1 MSEKTEPL
9 VAGTTAVEKRLWRFL
24 IISLVLECVLSL
36 ILADLKFMFGIIV
49 GGSLAMFNFHLLQ
62 NSVRGLFN
70 TQSNSFAI
78 KFFLRYVIVGLVVW
92 LFFYLQIVSITAVLL
107 GFSSFAAALMLEA
120 IVQFYFVITKHE
132 EL

>member
-1 MSEKTEPL
+1 MSEETKPF
-9 VAGTTAVEKRLWRFL
+9 VAETTAVEKRLWRFL
-24 IISLVLECVLSL
+24 IISLVSECVLSL

-62 NSVRGLFN
+62 NSVRGLFQ

-78 KFFLRYVIVGLVVW
+78 KFFLRYVIIGLVIW
-92 LFFYLQIVSITAVLL
+92 LFFYLEIVSITSVLL
-107 GFSSFAAALMLEA
+107 GLSSFAAALMLEA

>member
-1 MSEKTEPL
+1 MSGEAKPFVEES
-9 VAGTTAVEKRLWRFL
+9 TAVEKRLWRFL
-24 IISLVLECVLSL
+24 IISLVAACALSL
-36 ILADLKFMFGIIV
+36 VFADLKFMFGIIV

-78 KFFLRYVIVGLVVW
+78 KFFLRYVIAGLVIW
-92 LFFYLQIVSITAVLL
+92 LFFYLQIVSVTAILL

-120 IVQFYFVITKHE
+120 MVQFYFVITKHE

>member
-1 MSEKTEPL
+1 MSEETKPF
-9 VAGTTAVEKRLWRFL
+9 VAETTAVEKRLWRFL

-62 NSVRGLFN
+62 NSVRGLFQ

-78 KFFLRYVIVGLVVW
+78 KFFLRYVIIGLVIW
-92 LFFYLQIVSITAVLL
+92 LFFYLQIVSITSVLL

>member
-1 MSEKTEPL
+1 MSEETKPF
-9 VAGTTAVEKRLWRFL
+9 VAETTAIEKRLWRFL
-24 IISLVLECVLSL
+24 AVSLALECVLSL

-49 GGSLAMFNFHLLQ
+49 GGSLAMFNFYLLQ
-62 NSVRGLFN
+62 NSVRGLFQ

-78 KFFLRYVIVGLVVW
+78 KFFLRYVIIGLVIW
-92 LFFYLQIVSITAVLL
+92 FFYFLEIVSITAVLL
-107 GFSSFAAALMLEA
+107 GLSSFAAALMLEA

>member
-1 MSEKTEPL
+1 MSEETKPF
-9 VAGTTAVEKRLWRFL
+9 VAETTAVEKRLWRFL

-62 NSVRGLFN
+62 NSVRGFWN

-78 KFFLRYVIVGLVVW
+78 KFFLRYVIIGLVIW
-92 LFFYLQIVSITAVLL
+92 LFFYLQIVSVTAVLL
-107 GFSSFAAALMLEA
+107 GCSSFAGALMLEA
-120 IVQFYFVITKHE
+120 TAQFYFVITKRE

>member
-9 VAGTTAVEKRLWRFL
+9 VAETTAVEKRLWRFL

-78 KFFLRYVIVGLVVW
+78 KFFLRYVIAGLVIW

>member
-1 MSEKTEPL
+1 MSEEAKPFIEE
-9 VAGTTAVEKRLWRFL
+9 TTAVEKRLWRFL
-24 IISLVLECVLSL
+24 IISLALECVLSL

-62 NSVRGLFN
+62 NSVRGLFR

-78 KFFLRYVIVGLVVW
+78 KFFLRYIIIGLVIW

>member
-1 MSEKTEPL
+1 MSEETKPF
-9 VAGTTAVEKRLWRFL
+9 VAETTAVEKRLWRFL
-24 IISLVLECVLSL
+24 AVSLALECVLSL

-49 GGSLAMFNFHLLQ
+49 GGSLAMFNFYLLQ
-62 NSVRGLFN
+62 NSVRGLFQ

-78 KFFLRYVIVGLVVW
+78 KFFLRFVIIGLVIW
-92 LFFYLQIVSITAVLL
+92 GFYLLEIVSITAVLL
-107 GFSSFAAALMLEA
+107 GLSSFAAALMLEA

>member
-1 MSEKTEPL
+1 MSEETKPF
-9 VAGTTAVEKRLWRFL
+9 VAETTAVEKRLWRFL

-49 GGSLAMFNFHLLQ
+49 GGSLAMFNFYLLQ
-62 NSVRGLFN
+62 NSVRGFWN

-78 KFFLRYVIVGLVVW
+78 KFFLRYVIIGLVIW
-92 LFFYLQIVSITAVLL
+92 LFFYLQIVSITSVLL

>member
-1 MSEKTEPL
+1 MSEETKPF
-9 VAGTTAVEKRLWRFL
+9 VAETTAVEKRLWRFL

-62 NSVRGLFN
+62 NSVRGLFQ

-78 KFFLRYVIVGLVVW
+78 KFFLRYVIIGLVIW
-92 LFFYLQIVSITAVLL
+92 LFFYLQIVSITSVLL

-120 IVQFYFVITKHE
+120 IVQFYFVITKRE

>member
-1 MSEKTEPL
+1 MSEETKPF
-9 VAGTTAVEKRLWRFL
+9 VAETTAVEKRLWRFL

-49 GGSLAMFNFHLLQ
+49 GGSLAMFNFYLLQ
-62 NSVRGLFN
+62 NSVRGFWN

-78 KFFLRYVIVGLVVW
+78 KFFLRYVIIGLVIW
-92 LFFYLQIVSITAVLL
+92 LFFYLQIVSITSVLL

-120 IVQFYFVITKHE
+120 IVQFYFVITKRE

>member
-9 VAGTTAVEKRLWRFL
+9 VAETTAVEKRLWRFL
-24 IISLVLECVLSL
+24 IISLVTACALSL
-36 ILADLKFMFGIIV
+36 IFADLKFMFGIIV

-78 KFFLRYVIVGLVVW
+78 KFFLRYVIAGLVIW

-120 IVQFYFVITKHE
+120 MVQFYFVITKHE